1 MVTGWSAWWSDLWAV
16 CQKEIKSELRTR
28 YALNAMVL
36 FAVTTVTVVGMGT
49 AQTGIN
55 ARTQAALFWIVVF
68 FSAMSALAQVF
79 VKEEESGTALALKL
93 SARSDAVYFGK
104 LLFNLILLGALQLLL
119 TPLFILLVGMQV
131 AQWQIFI
138 PVIILGTI
146 GLAGAT
152 TIVAAIVAQ
161 ASVRGALFAVL
172 SFPLL
177 LPLLIAAIGGT
188 QAAMDP
194 AGAASAVAE
203 LKLLSAY
210 ALAMITGSW
219 LLFDFVWWA

>member
-1 MVTGWSAWWSDLWAV
+1 LATGWSAWWSDLWAV
-16 CQKEIKSELRTR
+16 CQKEIRSELRTR
-28 YALNAMVL
+28 YALNAIVL
-36 FAVTTVTVVGMGT
+36 FAVTTVTVVGMAT
-49 AQTGIN
+49 AQTGLGG
-55 ARTQAALFWIVVF
+55 RTQAALYWIVVF

-79 VKEEESGTALALKL
+79 VKEEESGTSLALKL
-93 SARSDAVYFGK
+93 SARSDAVFFGK
-104 LLFNLILLGALQLLL
+104 LLFNLCLLATLQILV
-119 TPLFILLVGMQV
+119 TPLFILLVGLQV
-131 AQWQIFI
+131 VDWPLFVA
-138 PVIILGTI
+138 IITLGTI

-152 TIVAAIVAQ
+152 TIVAAMVAR

-188 QAAMDP
+188 QAALDP
-194 AGAASAVAE
+194 AGAASAAAE
-203 LKLLSAY
+203 IKLLSAY

>member
-1 MVTGWSAWWSDLWAV
+1 LATAWSAWWSDLWAV
-16 CQKEIKSELRTR
+16 CQKEIRSELRTR
-28 YALNAMVL
+28 YALNAIVL
-36 FAVTTVTVVGMGT
+36 FAVTTVTVVGMAT
-49 AQTGIN
+49 AQTGLGG
-55 ARTQAALFWIVVF
+55 RTQAALFWIVVF

-93 SARSDAVYFGK
+93 SARSDAVFFGK
-104 LLFNLILLGALQLLL
+104 LLFNLLLLATLQLLV
-119 TPLFILLVGMQV
+119 TPLFVLLVGMEV
-131 AQWQIFI
+131 FQWALFVQII
-138 PVIILGTI
+138 VLGTI

-152 TIVAAIVAQ
+152 TIVAAMVAR

-188 QAAMDP
+188 QAALDP
-194 AGAASAVAE
+194 AGAASAASE
-203 LKLLSAY
+203 IKLLSAY
-210 ALAMITGSW
+210 ALAMVTGSW

>member
-1 MVTGWSAWWSDLWAV
+1 M
-16 CQKEIKSELRTR
+16 RTR
-28 YALNAMVL
+28 YALNAIVL

-49 AQTGIN
+49 SQTGVN

-104 LLFNLILLGALQLLL
+104 LLFNLLLLSALQLLL
-119 TPLFILLVGMQV
+119 VPMFILLVGLQV
-131 AQWQIFI
+131 AQWQIFV

-188 QAAMDP
+188 QAALDP
-194 AGAASAVAE
+194 AGAASAASE

-210 ALAMITGSW
+210 GLAMITGSW

>member
-1 MVTGWSAWWSDLWAV
+1 LATAWSAWWSDLWAV
-16 CQKEIKSELRTR
+16 CRKEIKSELRTR
-28 YALNAMVL
+28 YALNAIVL
-36 FAVTTVTVVGMGT
+36 FAVTTVTVVGM
-49 AQTGIN
+49 AAVQTGLDG
-55 ARTQAALFWIVVF
+55 RTQAALFWIVVF

-104 LLFNLILLGALQLLL
+104 FLFNLLLLAALQVLV
-119 TPLFILLVGMQV
+119 TPLFIMLVGMEVVGWPLFMQV
-131 AQWQIFI
+131 I
-138 PVIILGTI
+138 VLGTI

-152 TIVAAIVAQ
+152 TTVAAIVSR

-177 LPLLIAAIGGT
+177 LPLLVAAIGGT
-188 QAAMDP
+188 QAALDP
-194 AGAASAVAE
+194 AQAASAASE
-203 LKLLSAY
+203 IRLLGAY